1 MLNSKQRQILKA
13 KAHALKPV
21 MHVGKGGVT
30 PAQAA
35 ELDVM
40 VDSLEL
46 VKVKVNP
53 NSFEALSCRIAV
65 GKRTLILAIVVIII
79 GVALIVYQDPQF
91 RLALNSSSTS
101 SASSSSS
108 TRFVTGGRL
117 LFSVNH
123 DVFQRHGN
131 NRKSSWVRPRWHRT
145 RFCRD

>member
-35 ELDVM
+35 ELDVI

-53 NSFEALSCRIAV
+53 NSFEDEDTAARALCAAV
-65 GKRTLILAIVVIII
+65 AGLEHVWTIGHTMLFFRPSRTH
-79 GVALIVYQDPQF
+79 D
-91 RLALNSSSTS
+91 
-101 SASSSSS
+101 
-108 TRFVTGGRL
+108 TRFPLGAGTE
-117 LFSVNH
+117 
-123 DVFQRHGN
+123 
-131 NRKSSWVRPRWHRT
+131 
-145 RFCRD
+145 